1 MNDIGSRR
9 YRGPLGFAA
18 LASAV
23 VLVVGVKTISGD
35 GSAPSSALASA
46 PPGRATA
53 ADAAPS
59 TSPDAA
65 PSAASDPSAAPDPSV
80 SSSSGGVS
88 GSGGASGSGGSSGS
102 DGSTSPSPA
111 AGSGGSSAR
120 QTVRGDAIDTRF
132 GPVQVDVVL
141 AGSTIVDVV
150 PVVVPDQDPRD
161 RQINEY
167 AVPLL
172 RQEVL
177 DAQSAKI
184 DSVSGAS
191 FTSYGYAWSVQSVL
205 DKLGA

>member
-1 MNDIGSRR
+1 MNDIDSRR
-9 YRGPLGFAA
+9 YRGPLGFVA
-18 LASAV
+18 LAGTV

-35 GSAPSSALASA
+35 GSAPGSALASA
-46 PPGRATA
+46 PPGRATTTE
-53 ADAAPS
+53 AAPS
-59 TSPDAA
+59 DPSSSTGSPD
-65 PSAASDPSAAPDPSV
+65 ST
-80 SSSSGGVS
+80 
-88 GSGGASGSGGSSGS
+88 GSSGS
-102 DGSTSPSPA
+102 SGSPDPSPSGSEGSASPDT

-120 QTVRGDAIDTRF
+120 RTVRGDAIDTRF

-141 AGSTIVDVV
+141 AGNELVDVV
-150 PVVVPDQDPRD
+150 PVAVPDQDPRD

-205 DKLGA
+205 DRMGA

>member
-1 MNDIGSRR
+1 M
-9 YRGPLGFAA
+9 
-18 LASAV
+18 
-23 VLVVGVKTISGD
+23 
-35 GSAPSSALASA
+35 
-46 PPGRATA
+46 
-53 ADAAPS
+53 
-59 TSPDAA
+59 
-65 PSAASDPSAAPDPSV
+65 
-80 SSSSGGVS
+80 
-88 GSGGASGSGGSSGS
+88 
-102 DGSTSPSPA
+102 
-111 AGSGGSSAR
+111 
-120 QTVRGDAIDTRF
+120 RGDAIDTRF

>member
-46 PPGRATA
+46 PPDRATA

-59 TSPDAA
+59 ASPD
-65 PSAASDPSAAPDPSV
+65 SDPSEASAAPDPSV
-80 SSSSGGVS
+80 SS
-88 GSGGASGSGGSSGS
+88 GSGG
-102 DGSTSPSPA
+102 A